1 MIQSW
6 QRRLALKTLFIALAI
21 MLVTACG
28 NRERDPTNLVGNSW
42 LGYQPFYLQH
52 HLHREQQPADVS
64 VTMLMSDVSVIRML
78 TNEAAG
84 AAMLSLDNAIALQS
98 LTALDLCVA
107 LVMSHSIGA
116 DAILVH
122 PNFLD
127 RLDSTAPIRVGMEDS
142 ALARYKLAR
151 WLEISGIDPR
161 RIERRI
167 VLPNTHLDEFERGNF
182 DVVVAYA
189 PFAQRLEQLGA
200 TTIFTSLDIPNEIVD
215 LVAVRQQVWQR
226 ERDKLLALVTRS
238 WDQALAALQAQEP
251 QTMKYLE
258 ILTELNTEQLQTV
271 MGLVQFYNSD
281 ESRAALVS
289 DYPQWFATVAGNLVK
304 AGVQQ
309 DTRDLPV
316 CDGVL

>member
-1 MIQSW
+1 MVHAW
-6 QRRLALKTLFIALAI
+6 QRRLALKTLLITFVI

-52 HLHREQQPADVS
+52 HLHREQQPAGIS

-84 AAMLSLDNAIALQS
+84 AAMISLDNAIALQS

-107 LVMSHSIGA
+107 LVMSHSVGA

-142 ALARYKLAR
+142 ALARYMLSR
-151 WLEISGIDPR
+151 WLELSDIDPR

-167 VLPNTHLDEFERGNF
+167 VLPNTHLDEFARGNF
-182 DVVVAYA
+182 DVVVAYS

-200 TTIFTSLDIPNEIVD
+200 TAIFTSLDIPNEIVD
-215 LVAVRQQVWQR
+215 LVVVRQQVWQR
-226 ERDKLLALVTRS
+226 EQDKLLALVTRS
-238 WDQALAALQAQEP
+238 WDQALTALHKREP

-258 ILTELNTEQLQTV
+258 VLTELNAEQLQTV
-271 MGLVQFYNSD
+271 MGLVQFYNSA

-289 DYPQWFATVAGNLVK
+289 DYPQWFATVAENLVK

-309 DTRDLPV
+309 ETRDLPV

>member
-1 MIQSW
+1 MVDFW
-6 QRRLALKTLFIALAI
+6 QRKLALKTFIMALAI

-28 NRERDPTNLVGNSW
+28 KRDRDTTNLVGNSW

-52 HLHREQQPADVS
+52 HLHREQQPSDIS

-107 LVMSHSIGA
+107 LVMSHSVGA
-116 DAILVH
+116 DAILLH
-122 PNFLD
+122 PNFVSY
-127 RLDSTAPIRVGMEDS
+127 LDSEEPIRVGMEDS
-142 ALARYKLAR
+142 ALSRYMLSR
-151 WLEISGIDPR
+151 WLEHTQIDPR

-167 VLPNTHLDEFERGNF
+167 VLPNTHLDEFARGNF

-200 TTIFTSLDIPNEIVD
+200 TAIFTSLDIPNEIVD
-215 LVAVRQQVWQR
+215 IVVVRQQVWQR

-238 WDQALAALQAQEP
+238 WDQALAALQTQEL

-258 ILTELNTEQLQTV
+258 ILTELDGQQLQTV
-271 MGLVQFYNSD
+271 MGLVQFYTAD
-281 ESRAALVS
+281 ESRVALVS
-289 DYPQWFATVAGNLVK
+289 DYPQWFATVAENLVK

-309 DTRDLPV
+309 VTRDLPV